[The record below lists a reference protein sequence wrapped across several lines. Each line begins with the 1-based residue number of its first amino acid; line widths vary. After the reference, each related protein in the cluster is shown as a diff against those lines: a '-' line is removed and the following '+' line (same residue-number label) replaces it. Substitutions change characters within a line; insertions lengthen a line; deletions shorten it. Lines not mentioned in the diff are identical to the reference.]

1 MSEQTVKAINRL
13 DSSLS
18 SMMKEQNKSLQ
29 SSIAPLKE
37 LPSMM
42 QSQTESFVNSMSD
55 NIRAQILVAM
65 AQEKGKLSG
74 SEQLVKEELSE
85 IDQIT
90 LALEKKIHRI
100 KNEKAQML
108 HEIEADAYKT
118 IESFDASIFN
128 LTRKTFRENIHLQMQ
143 NRIAPTFKMNKAIG
157 SSSAE
162 NRTNWFNKIHSELD
176 NGLNN
181 YAKLLDESSEKA
193 SSLAYK
199 TDDLKDTNVPI
210 ICIEYEEDGKRI
222 EELIIAPQ
230 LNAQQETVS
239 QLDWLK
245 DKIDSFDQFFN
256 HAFVE
261 KYDISSISPDQLLSL
276 SKQMTTEVDDQ
287 EVTEGEVSNEN

>member
-29 SSIAPLKE
+29 NTISPLKE

-42 QSQTESFVNSMSD
+42 QSQTQSFVNSMSD

-74 SEQLVKEELSE
+74 SEKLVTEELSE
-85 IDQIT
+85 IDRIT
-90 LALEKKIHRI
+90 IALEKKISRI

-108 HEIEADAYKT
+108 HEIESDTYKT
-118 IESFDASIFN
+118 IESFDAPVFN
-128 LTRKTFRENIHLQMQ
+128 LTRKTFRENIHVPIQ
-143 NRIAPTFKMNKAIG
+143 NSIAPTFNINRAIG

-162 NRTNWFNKIHSELD
+162 NRTNWFKKIHTELD
-176 NGLNN
+176 KGLKN

-199 TDDLKDTNVPI
+199 TGNLQDTNIPI
-210 ICIEYEEDGKRI
+210 ICIEYEENGEQKQ
-222 EELIIAPQ
+222 EFIIAPK
-230 LNAQQETVS
+230 LNEEHETVS
-239 QLDWLK
+239 QLGWLK
-245 DKIDSFDQFFN
+245 DKIESMEQFLN
-256 HAFVE
+256 QAFVE
-261 KYDISSISPDQLLSL
+261 TYDISSISPHQLLAL
-276 SKQMTTEVDDQ
+276 SK
-287 EVTEGEVSNEN
+287 EVTVEINDKDVEEEEVNNEK